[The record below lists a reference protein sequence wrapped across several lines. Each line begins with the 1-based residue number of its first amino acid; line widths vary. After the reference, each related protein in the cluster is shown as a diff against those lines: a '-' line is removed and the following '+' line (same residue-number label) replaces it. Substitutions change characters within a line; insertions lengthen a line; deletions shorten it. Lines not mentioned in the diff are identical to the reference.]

1 MPKKAAASK
10 KNAGTLVIVE
20 SPTKAK
26 TIGRFLG
33 SGYTVLSS
41 FGHIRDLPKSELGID
56 VEHAYAPR
64 YVIPTDKRKRVSELK
79 KAAAAAGKVWFATDE
94 DREGEAISWHLAEI
108 FGLPDDKVERITFH
122 EITETAIKNALEHP
136 RKIDRNLVNA
146 QQARRILDRLVGY
159 TLSPFLWKKV
169 AKGLSA
175 GRVQSVA
182 VRLIVERE
190 REILAFVPREYWT
203 VEAQLKTPRDES
215 FPARLFAK
223 NGETLDKFAL
233 ATQAD
238 AEAAVTAVRA
248 ATLSVSSVERK
259 QVKKSPS
266 APYTTSTLQQDA
278 NRKLGFSA
286 KQTMLL
292 AQQLYEGVKLGDGGE
307 VGLIT
312 YMRTDS
318 TSLAQS
324 FTDAAAAYIEK
335 TFGKKYRPEQPRTY
349 VTKSKGA
356 QEAHESVRPTD
367 AARTPESV
375 EAHLSDQQAKLYD
388 LIWRRAVASQ
398 MPDAQLEAT
407 TVDIAAGE
415 YTLRSTGSVVAF
427 DGFLALTPESQKDT
441 LLPVLTEKEPLAA
454 ESIEPKQH
462 FTEPPAR
469 YSDASLVKVLE
480 EHGIGRPSTY
490 APTIAT
496 ITERGYVERI
506 ENRRLKPTDIAFAV
520 TDLLVAHFPQIVD
533 TEFTAKMEEEFDTIA
548 EGGKEWAPVIDAFYK
563 PYAENLAAKE
573 KEIIKKVVEDVP
585 TDMVCEKCGKPMVIK
600 TGRFGKFYACTG
612 FPECRNTKPYDKDEA
627 GNELPPETTDEK
639 CQLCGK
645 PMEIR
650 EGRFGKYLRCTGY
663 PECEGKKPLH
673 KGTGVTCPKCGEGE
687 IVEKRSKRGKIF
699 YACNRYPKC
708 DQAYW
713 QKPTGEKCPKC
724 GSLLTFAA
732 KGEIRCSN
740 KECGYVKPSE
750 TGPQT
755 P

>member
-1 MPKKAAASK
+1 MPKKAAAAK

-56 VEHAYAPR
+56 IEHGYTPR
-64 YVIPTDKRKRVSELK
+64 YVIPTAKRKKVSELK

-94 DREGEAISWHLAEI
+94 DREGEAISWHLAEV

-122 EITETAIKNALEHP
+122 EITEAAIKNALEHP

-175 GRVQSVA
+175 GRVQSVS
-182 VRLIVERE
+182 VRLIVDRE

-203 VEAQLKTPRDES
+203 VEAQLNTPRNES
-215 FPARLFAK
+215 FPARLFATK
-223 NGETLDKFAL
+223 GETLDKFAL

-238 AEAAVTAVRA
+238 AEVAVTAIRA

-278 NRKLGFSA
+278 NRKLGYSA
-286 KQTMLL
+286 KQIMLL
-292 AQQLYEGVKLGDGGE
+292 AQQLYEGVKLGTAGE

-318 TSLAQS
+318 TSLAQT
-324 FTDAAAAYIEK
+324 FTDAAADYLEK
-335 TFGKKYRPEQPRTY
+335 TFGKKYRPEQPRVY
-349 VTKSKGA
+349 ATKSKGA
-356 QEAHESVRPTD
+356 QEAHESIRPTD
-367 AARTPESV
+367 AARTPESM
-375 EAHLSDQQAKLYD
+375 EAHLTEQQAKLYD
-388 LIWRRAVASQ
+388 LIWRRAMASQ

-407 TVDIAAGE
+407 TVDIAAGDH
-415 YTLRSTGSVVAF
+415 TLRSTGSVVAF

-441 LLPVLTEKEPLAA
+441 LLPHLTEKEPLEA

-469 YSDASLVKVLE
+469 YSDASLVKILE

-506 ENRRLKPTDIAFAV
+506 ENRRLKPTEIAFAV

-533 TEFTAKMEEEFDTIA
+533 TEFTAKMEAEFDTIA
-548 EGGKEWAPVIDAFYK
+548 EGGKEWEPVIDAFYK

-612 FPECRNTKPYDKDEA
+612 FPACKNTKPYDKDES
-627 GNELPPETTDEK
+627 GNQLPPETTDEK

-645 PMEIR
+645 PMEVR
-650 EGRFGKYLRCTGY
+650 EGRFGKYLRCTGF
-663 PECEGKKPLH
+663 PECTGKKPLH

-687 IVEKRSKRGKIF
+687 IVEKRSKRGKTF

-724 GSLLTFAA
+724 ASLLTFAA

-740 KECGYVKPSE
+740 KECDYKKEAV
-750 TGPQT
+750 
-755 P
+755 

>member
-1 MPKKAAASK
+1 M
-10 KNAGTLVIVE
+10 
-20 SPTKAK
+20 
-26 TIGRFLG
+26 
-33 SGYTVLSS
+33 
-41 FGHIRDLPKSELGID
+41 
-56 VEHAYAPR
+56 
-64 YVIPTDKRKRVSELK
+64 
-79 KAAAAAGKVWFATDE
+79 
-94 DREGEAISWHLAEI
+94 
-108 FGLPDDKVERITFH
+108 
-122 EITETAIKNALEHP
+122 
-136 RKIDRNLVNA
+136 
-146 QQARRILDRLVGY
+146 
-159 TLSPFLWKKV
+159 

-175 GRVQSVA
+175 GRVQSVS

-203 VEAQLKTPRDES
+203 VEAQLKTPRNES
-215 FPARLFAK
+215 FPARLFATK
-223 NGETLDKFAL
+223 GETLDKFAL

-238 AEAAVTAVRA
+238 AEVAVTAIRA

-286 KQTMLL
+286 KQTMML
-292 AQQLYEGVKLGDGGE
+292 AQQLYEGMKIGGGE

-318 TSLAQS
+318 TSLAQT
-324 FTDAAAAYIEK
+324 FTDAAADYLEK
-335 TFGKKYRPEQPRTY
+335 TFGKKYRPEAPRVYT
-349 VTKSKGA
+349 TKSKGA

-375 EAHLSDQQAKLYD
+375 AAHLSEQQAKLYD

-407 TVDIAAGE
+407 TVDIAAGDH
-415 YTLRSTGSVVAF
+415 TLRSTGSVVVF

-441 LLPVLTEKEPLAA
+441 LLPHLTEKEPLEA

-533 TEFTAKMEEEFDTIA
+533 TEFTAKMEAEFDTIA
-548 EGGKEWAPVIDAFYK
+548 EGGKEWEPVIDAFYK

-600 TGRFGKFYACTG
+600 TGRFGKFYACT
-612 FPECRNTKPYDKDEA
+612 
-627 GNELPPETTDEK
+627 
-639 CQLCGK
+639 
-645 PMEIR
+645 
-650 EGRFGKYLRCTGY
+650 
-663 PECEGKKPLH
+663 
-673 KGTGVTCPKCGEGE
+673 
-687 IVEKRSKRGKIF
+687 
-699 YACNRYPKC
+699 
-708 DQAYW
+708 
-713 QKPTGEKCPKC
+713 
-724 GSLLTFAA
+724 
-732 KGEIRCSN
+732 
-740 KECGYVKPSE
+740 
-750 TGPQT
+750 
-755 P
+755 

>member
-1 MPKKAAASK
+1 MPKKAAPRAK
-10 KNAGTLVIVE
+10 KGTTLVIVE

-41 FGHIRDLPKSELGID
+41 FGHVRDLPKSELGID
-56 VEHAYAPR
+56 VEHGYAPR
-64 YVIPTDKRKRVSELK
+64 YVIPTAKRKKVSELK

-94 DREGEAISWHLAEI
+94 DREGEAISWHLAEL
-108 FGLPDDKVERITFH
+108 FDLPKEKTGRITFH
-122 EITETAIKNALEHP
+122 EITDSAIKAALEHP
-136 RKIDRNLVNA
+136 RIIDQNLVNA

-159 TLSPFLWKKV
+159 TLSPFLWEKI

-203 VEAQLKTPRDES
+203 VEGTVKTPRGET
-215 FPARLFAK
+215 FPVRLHADK
-223 NGETLDKFAL
+223 GETLDKFAL
-233 ATQAD
+233 TD
-238 AEAAVTAVRA
+238 AASAQVAVDAIRA
-248 ATLSVSSVERK
+248 AALTVASVESK
-259 QVKKSPS
+259 QVKKTPN

-278 NRKLGFSA
+278 NRKLSFSA

-292 AQQLYEGVKLGDGGE
+292 AQQLYEGMTLGAEGE

-318 TSLAQS
+318 TSLAAA
-324 FTDAAAAYIEK
+324 FTEKAADFIARTY
-335 TFGKKYRPEQPRTY
+335 GKQYRPEAPRVY
-349 VTKSKGA
+349 ATKSKGA
-356 QEAHESVRPTD
+356 QEAHEAVRPTD
-367 AARTPESV
+367 VERTPEAV
-375 EAHLSDQQAKLYD
+375 KPHLSEQQWKLYD

-407 TVDIAAGE
+407 TVDVAATSGH
-415 YTLRSTGSVVAF
+415 TLRATGSVVAF
-427 DGFLALTPESQKDT
+427 DGFLALIPESQKDT
-441 LLPVLTEKEPLAA
+441 LLPKIHEKETVVA
-454 ESIEPKQH
+454 ENIDPKQH

-469 YSDASLVKVLE
+469 YSDASLVKSLE
-480 EHGIGRPSTY
+480 EFGIGRPSTY

-496 ITERGYVERI
+496 ITERGYVERVD
-506 ENRRLKPTDIAFAV
+506 NRRLKPTEIAFKV
-520 TDLLVAHFPQIVD
+520 TDLLVTHFPNVVD
-533 TEFTAKMEEEFDTIA
+533 YQFTAHMEAQLDEVA
-548 EGGKEWAPVIDAFYK
+548 EGTKAWEPVIDAFYK
-563 PYAENLAAKE
+563 PYAENLAVKE
-573 KEIIKKVVEDVP
+573 KEIIKKKVEDEP

-600 TGRFGKFYACTG
+600 SGRFGKFYACTG
-612 FPECRNTKPYDKDEA
+612 FPDCRNTKPYDKDDA
-627 GNELPPETTDEK
+627 GNEIPPETTDEK

-645 PMEIR
+645 PMEVR
-650 EGRFGKYLRCTGY
+650 EGRYGKYLRCTGF
-663 PECEGKKPLH
+663 PECTGKKPLH

-687 IVEKRSKRGKIF
+687 IVEKRSKRGKTF

-724 GSLLTFAA
+724 GQLLVLAA
-732 KGEIRCSN
+732 KGKTKCSN
-740 KECGYVKPSE
+740 KECDFEKE
-750 TGPQT
+750 TA
-755 P
+755 